1 MEIFMSSILSSLKLI
16 SAKQQVSV
24 DPSQFRREKLSRML
38 REQILLANAY
48 MNNTTYQATRKKRV
62 CDENGVVQIVEVPKP
77 IKTWWFTTIDNKVAL
92 TVRYGNRQIEFAKGK
107 NAIEVSDAKN
117 LLQTLEKLEKATLEG
132 LLDEQLTQASDNVKA
147 RFNK

>member
-24 DPSQFRREKLSRML
+24 DPIQFRREKLSRML

-48 MNNTTYQATRKKRV
+48 MNNTTYQAIRKKRV
-62 CDENGVVQIVEVPKP
+62 RDENGVVQVVEVNKRT
-77 IKTWWFTTIDNKVAL
+77 KAWWFTTSDNKVAL

-107 NAIEVSDAKN
+107 NAIEVSSGEE
-117 LLQTLEKLEKATLEG
+117 LITTLQKLRTATMSGE
-132 LLDEQLTQASDNVKA
+132 LDECINTASLLVKA
-147 RFNK
+147 RFKK

>member
-24 DPSQFRREKLSRML
+24 DPIQFRREKLSRML

-62 CDENGVVQIVEVPKP
+62 RDENGVTQVVEVNKRT
-77 IKTWWFTTIDNKVAL
+77 KAWWFTTSDNKVAL

-147 RFNK
+147 RFKK